1 MSIMLH
7 ITYNYALQTIQA
19 LSCQGYTHS
28 MSPPTMACSAARL
41 FSISVSRGYCP
52 GSTINTFNHL
62 PHPFSGLIIV
72 QHLYF
77 HCYNHGSRTFPFVGT
92 SYQCQKAFFCLWLI
106 PGSRQHSTSKSKV
119 KLKKLFGIE
128 TLMLGGGGVLN
139 WSFIQAGMCD
149 EVSVVIAPVADGSSK
164 TPALFNAKDEWASDT
179 PVAFE
184 LQSAEIKDGGSVW
197 LRYLVKR

>member
-77 HCYNHGSRTFPFVGT
+77 HCYNHGSRTFPFAGT

-119 KLKKLFGIE
+119 ILIVCK
-128 TLMLGGGGVLN
+128 
-139 WSFIQAGMCD
+139 
-149 EVSVVIAPVADGSSK
+149 P
-164 TPALFNAKDEWASDT
+164 
-179 PVAFE
+179 
-184 LQSAEIKDGGSVW
+184 GSVKRNPRQIRCQNRYNTVFLNAI
-197 LRYLVKR
+197 LRFE

>member
-1 MSIMLH
+1 M
-7 ITYNYALQTIQA
+7 NA
-19 LSCQGYTHS
+19 LSINIPANFIASCECTLQRYNAAKTDAERRAVLDRQTVQGLWWAIGFVS
-28 MSPPTMACSAARL
+28 KIPL

-119 KLKKLFGIE
+119 ILIVCK
-128 TLMLGGGGVLN
+128 
-139 WSFIQAGMCD
+139 
-149 EVSVVIAPVADGSSK
+149 P
-164 TPALFNAKDEWASDT
+164 
-179 PVAFE
+179 
-184 LQSAEIKDGGSVW
+184 GSVKRNPRQIRCQNRYNTVFLNAI
-197 LRYLVKR
+197 LRFE